1 MDPETAR
8 LMRCLQQIHKVIGKG
23 SEIFAST
30 SQPSVCK
37 EVLLSAPGTA
47 YILGLSEVYR
57 VSRRLEEGM
66 KARKLASELLQH
78 TLREVDMAWNNVL
91 SFLVLGQSVF
101 PLLRRAGSALSF
113 VLLTLPQTLQGWEPS
128 AGSAGCPSV
137 PGPAP
142 SQACG
147 VCLTEVKQQP
157 EAHAGNSDPVMHQG
171 SYYHAGCANFWLNC
185 VDSILPRET

>member
-1 MDPETAR
+1 MAHMTVGDKGSLGSVKPWEHLCLHRGEQCWLSNAMWLLPPLFFISSVLWQMDPETAR

-101 PLLRRAGSALSF
+101 PLL
-113 VLLTLPQTLQGWEPS
+113 
-128 AGSAGCPSV
+128 
-137 PGPAP
+137 
-142 SQACG
+142 
-147 VCLTEVKQQP
+147 
-157 EAHAGNSDPVMHQG
+157 AHAGNSDPVMHQG